1 MSDTECLICLEEI
14 GKNEISYVTKCNHLY
29 HKKCIIKS
37 LNTSKEKNKCPY
49 CRQKLGNNILIKLT
63 KEDTLCKDIFKKGHS
78 VIVNSPKYKNEKTNV
93 LRTTTKSVW
102 ILFENNKY
110 PRSLVRKSNVK
121 IIVS

>member
-63 KEDTLCKDIFKKGHS
+63 KEDTLCKDIFKKGDS
-78 VIVNSPKYKNEKTNV
+78 VIVNSTKYKNEKGNV
-93 LRTTTKSVW
+93 VRTTTKSVW
-102 ILFENNKY
+102 IIFENNKY

>member
-14 GKNEISYVTKCNHLY
+14 SKNEISYITKCNHLY

-63 KEDTLCKDIFKKGHS
+63 KEDTLCKNIFKKE
-78 VIVNSPKYKNEKTNV
+78 IV
-93 LRTTTKSVW
+93 
-102 ILFENNKY
+102 
-110 PRSLVRKSNVK
+110 
-121 IIVS
+121 

>member
-63 KEDTLCKDIFKKGHS
+63 KEDTLCKDIFKKGDS
-78 VIVNSPKYKNEKTNV
+78 VIVNSTKYKNEKGNV

-102 ILFENNKY
+102 IIFENNKY

>member
-1 MSDTECLICLEEI
+1 M
-14 GKNEISYVTKCNHLY
+14 Y
-29 HKKCIIKS
+29 IKS

-63 KEDTLCKDIFKKGHS
+63 KEDTLCKDIFKKGDS
-78 VIVNSPKYKNEKTNV
+78 VIVNSTKYKNEKGNV

-102 ILFENNKY
+102 IIFENNKY

>member
-14 GKNEISYVTKCNHLY
+14 GKNEISYITKCNHLY

-63 KEDTLCKDIFKKGHS
+63 KEDTLCKNIFKKGDS
-78 VIVNSPKYKNEKTNV
+78 VIVNSTKYKNEKGNV

-102 ILFENNKY
+102 IIFENKKY